1 MIFVSERID
10 VTAWEE
16 LIAQS
21 STANFF
27 QTKECYDFSIRVCLF
42 SRSYCIWGYRERMF
56 ERNSGW
62 LYTKGWRKTKTIFLA
77 KSNCDRWSLAG
88 RLISSDKAS
97 SALLTYCR
105 NKLNKKA
112 IYIEFRNFKDY
123 SLYRDVFREND
134 FEYIPHLNFHID
146 CSSEEVIQKNLHS
159 SKKRDIKAGFRKGAI
174 LVDSPS
180 LDEVREYISD
190 FSRFI

>member
-27 QTKECYDFSIRVCLF
+27 QTKECYDFYSGLSFLEAFVFGVTENGCLKGIVVGYIQKDGGKLKQYF
-42 SRSYCIWGYRERMF
+42 SRRAIVTG
-56 ERNSGW
+56 GA
-62 LYTKGWRKTKTIFLA
+62 LLA
-77 KSNCDRWSLAG
+77 DD
-88 RLISSDKAS
+88 ISDKAL

-146 CSSEEVIQKNLHS
+146 CSSEEVILNSATL
-159 SKKRDIKAGFRKGAI
+159 
-174 LVDSPS
+174 L
-180 LDEVREYISD
+180 
-190 FSRFI
+190 

>member
-1 MIFVSERID
+1 MEAFVFG
-10 VTAWEE
+10 VTE
-16 LIAQS
+16 
-21 STANFF
+21 NG
-27 QTKECYDFSIRVCLF
+27 CLKGIVVGYIQKDGGKLKQYF
-42 SRSYCIWGYRERMF
+42 SRRAIVTG
-56 ERNSGW
+56 GA
-62 LYTKGWRKTKTIFLA
+62 LLA
-77 KSNCDRWSLAG
+77 DD
-88 RLISSDKAS
+88 ISDKAL

-180 LDEVREYISD
+180 LDEVREYYRILVDLYRNKVKTPLFPFD
-190 FSRFI
+190 FLRNYTNRIGEGFY

>member
-1 MIFVSERID
+1 
-10 VTAWEE
+10 
-16 LIAQS
+16 
-21 STANFF
+21 
-27 QTKECYDFSIRVCLF
+27 
-42 SRSYCIWGYRERMF
+42 MF

-62 LYTKGWRKTKTIFLA
+62 LYTKDGGKLKQYFSRRAIVTGGALLA
-77 KSNCDRWSLAG
+77 DD
-88 RLISSDKAS
+88 ISDKAL

-180 LDEVREYISD
+180 LDEVREYYRILVDLYRNKVKTPLFPFD
-190 FSRFI
+190 FLRNYTNRIGEGFY

>member
-21 STANFF
+21 STANFSRQRNVMIF
-27 QTKECYDFSIRVCLF
+27 IRVCLF
-42 SRSYCIWGYRERMF
+42 GSFCIGVTENGCLKGIVVGYIQKDGGKLKQYFSRRAIVTG
-56 ERNSGW
+56 GA
-62 LYTKGWRKTKTIFLA
+62 LLA
-77 KSNCDRWSLAG
+77 DD
-88 RLISSDKAS
+88 ISDKAL

-159 SKKRDIKAGFRKGAI
+159 SKNAT
-174 LVDSPS
+174 
-180 LDEVREYISD
+180 
-190 FSRFI
+190 

>member
-27 QTKECYDFSIRVCLF
+27 QTKECYDFYSGLSFLEAFVFGVTENGCLKGIVVGYIQKDGGKLKQYF
-42 SRSYCIWGYRERMF
+42 SRRAIVTG
-56 ERNSGW
+56 GA
-62 LYTKGWRKTKTIFLA
+62 LLA
-77 KSNCDRWSLAG
+77 DD
-88 RLISSDKAS
+88 ISDKAL

-180 LDEVREYISD
+180 FYLFVNIIG
-190 FSRFI
+190 F